1 VTKRGSSPL
10 PWRLRFSSRIL
21 TDDLPAI
28 GDDAF
33 ERATAAVRAKLAS
46 HPEEYG
52 ERLRAPLQGLYKLRV
67 GHLRIAYRIARS
79 SHEVWILMIG
89 DRKTIWSR
97 RVPELQDRLSTDAD

>member
-1 VTKRGSSPL
+1 MA
-10 PWRLRFSSRIL
+10 
-21 TDDLPAI
+21 AI
-28 GDDAF
+28 
-33 ERATAAVRAKLAS
+33 RAKLTS

-67 GHLRIAYRIARS
+67 GHLRIAYRIVRS

-97 RVPELQDRLSTDAD
+97 RVPELQHRLASDSD